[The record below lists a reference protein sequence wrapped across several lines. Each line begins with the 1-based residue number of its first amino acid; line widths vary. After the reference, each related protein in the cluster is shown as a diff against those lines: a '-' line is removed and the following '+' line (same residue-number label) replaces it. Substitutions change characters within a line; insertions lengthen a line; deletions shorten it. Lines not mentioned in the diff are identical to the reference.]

1 MDERQRREQIRRRKK
16 KQAMRRKRML
26 RRMILTGF
34 AVILLGLAFLVF
46 YKPVHKQV
54 KLEVGEELELND
66 FLKKEK
72 KRASFV
78 TNVDEIDTTVLG
90 EHKVVVKVGLRKFKS
105 KLEIVDT
112 VAPTADAAEVQ
123 AMLGE
128 LPEAADCVTNIV
140 DKTNVTVSYKKEPDV
155 SVEGEAT
162 AVILLKDEAGN
173 ETEVEVPVTVWKD
186 ETAPTIEGAK
196 TIEVTVG
203 GTVSYR
209 QGITVTDDIDPEPS
223 LSIDNSKVDLNK
235 VGFYEV
241 VYTATDASGN
251 SSTVS
256 AVVNVVE
263 KDGDSGNITE
273 AEVLELAKKVLER
286 ITNDSMTDREVA
298 FAIYKWTN
306 KNIGY
311 VGTSDKS
318 SWIKG
323 AYQAFTKQ
331 SGDCYN
337 YFAAAK
343 AMYKV
348 AGIDNIDVVKSDT
361 SHSSHYW
368 SLINL
373 GTGWYHVDCTP
384 RKGDGDLFFMVT
396 DEELL
401 KYSKA
406 HGNTHIFDED
416 AYPAR
421 ATESIQSEIK
431 Y

>member
-1 MDERQRREQIRRRKK
+1 MDDRQRREQIRRRKK
-16 KQAMRRKRML
+16 KKAMKRKRML
-26 RRMILTGF
+26 RNIILACF
-34 AVILLGLAFLVF
+34 ALILLGLAFLIF
-46 YKPVHKQV
+46 WKPVHRQV
-54 KLEVGEELELND
+54 TLEVGEEIELKD

-72 KRASFV
+72 KKATFV
-78 TNVDEIDTTVLG
+78 TDINEIDTTALG
-90 EHKVVVKVGLRKFKS
+90 EHKVVVKVGFRKFKS
-105 KLEIVDT
+105 TLKVEDT
-112 VAPTADAAEVQ
+112 VSPTGDAAEVK
-123 AMLGE
+123 AMMGQV
-128 LPEAADCVTNIV
+128 PEASDCVTNIV
-140 DKTNVTVSYKKEPDV
+140 DKTKVTVSYKTEPDV
-155 SVEGEAT
+155 SAEGET
-162 AVILLKDEAGN
+162 SAVVLLTDEAGN
-173 ETEVEVPVTVWKD
+173 VTEVEVPIVVWCDKV
-186 ETAPTIEGAK
+186 APTIEGAK
-196 TIEVTVG
+196 TIEVTIG

-209 QGITVTDDIDPEPS
+209 QAVTVKDDIDPEPK
-223 LSIDNSKVDLNK
+223 LSIDSSRVDLNRI
-235 VGFYEV
+235 GFYEV

-251 SSTVS
+251 STSVS
-256 AVVNVVE
+256 AVVNVVPKE
-263 KDGDSGNITE
+263 ESGNITE
-273 AEVLELAKKVLER
+273 QQVLDLAKKVLDR

-318 SWIKG
+318 SWLKG
-323 AYQAFTKQ
+323 AHQAFTKQ

-396 DEELL
+396 DAELE

-406 HGNTHIFDED
+406 HGNTHIFDTD

>member
-1 MDERQRREQIRRRKK
+1 MDDRQRREQIRRRKK
-16 KQAMRRKRML
+16 KKAMKRKRML
-26 RRMILTGF
+26 RNIILACF
-34 AVILLGLAFLVF
+34 ALILLGLAFLIF
-46 YKPVHKQV
+46 WKPVHRQV
-54 KLEVGEELELND
+54 TLEVGEEIELND

-72 KRASFV
+72 KKATFV
-78 TNVDEIDTTVLG
+78 TDINEIDTTALG
-90 EHKVVVKVGLRKFKS
+90 EHKVVVKVGFRKFKS
-105 KLEIVDT
+105 TLKVEDT
-112 VAPTADAAEVQ
+112 VAPTADAAEVK
-123 AMLGE
+123 AMMGQV
-128 LPEAADCVTNIV
+128 PEASDCVTNIV
-140 DKTNVTVSYKKEPDV
+140 DKTNVTVSYKTEPDV
-155 SVEGEAT
+155 SAEGDTSAI
-162 AVILLKDEAGN
+162 VLLTDEAGN
-173 ETEVEVPVTVWKD
+173 VTEVEVPVVVWCDKV
-186 ETAPTIEGAK
+186 APTIEGAK
-196 TIEVTVG
+196 TIEVTIG

-209 QGITVTDDIDPEPS
+209 QAVTVKDDIDPEPK
-223 LSIDNSKVDLNK
+223 LSIDSSRVDLNRI
-235 VGFYEV
+235 GFYEV
-241 VYTATDASGN
+241 VFTATDASGN
-251 SSTVS
+251 STSVS
-256 AVVNVVE
+256 AVVNVVPKE
-263 KDGDSGNITE
+263 ESGNITE
-273 AEVLELAKKVLER
+273 QQVLDLAKKVLDR

-318 SWIKG
+318 SWLKG
-323 AYQAFTKQ
+323 AHQAFTKQ

-396 DEELL
+396 DAELE

-406 HGNTHIFDED
+406 HGNTHIFDTD

>member
-1 MDERQRREQIRRRKK
+1 MDDRQRREQIRRRKK
-16 KQAMRRKRML
+16 KKAMQRKRML
-26 RRMILTGF
+26 RNIILACF
-34 AVILLGLAFLVF
+34 ALILLGLAFLIF
-46 YKPVHKQV
+46 WKPVHRQV
-54 KLEVGEELELND
+54 TVEVGEEIELND

-72 KRASFV
+72 KKATFV
-78 TNVDEIDTTVLG
+78 TDINEIDTTVLG
-90 EHKVVVKVGLRKFKS
+90 EHKVVVKVGFRKFKS
-105 KLEIVDT
+105 TLKVEDT
-112 VAPTADAAEVQ
+112 VAPTGDAAEVK
-123 AMLGE
+123 AMMGQV
-128 LPEAADCVTNIV
+128 PEASECVTNIV
-140 DKTNVTVSYKKEPDV
+140 DKTNVTVSYKTEPDV
-155 SVEGEAT
+155 SAEGET
-162 AVILLKDEAGN
+162 VAVVLLTDEAGN
-173 ETEVEVPVTVWKD
+173 VTEVEVPVVVWCDKV
-186 ETAPTIEGAK
+186 APTIEGAK
-196 TIEVTVG
+196 TIEVTIG

-209 QGITVTDDIDPEPS
+209 QAVTVKDDIDPEPK
-223 LSIDNSKVDLNK
+223 LSIDSSRVDLNRI
-235 VGFYEV
+235 GFYEV

-251 SSTVS
+251 STSVS
-256 AVVNVVE
+256 AVVNVVPKE
-263 KDGDSGNITE
+263 ESGNITE
-273 AEVLELAKKVLER
+273 QQVLDLAKKVLDR

-318 SWIKG
+318 SWLKG
-323 AYQAFTKQ
+323 AHQAFTKQ

-396 DEELL
+396 DAELE

-406 HGNTHIFDED
+406 HGNTHIFDTD

>member
-1 MDERQRREQIRRRKK
+1 MDERQRREEIRRRKK
-16 KQAMRRKRML
+16 KKAMKRKRML
-26 RRMILTGF
+26 RNMILTGF
-34 AVILLGLAFLVF
+34 ALIIVVVLFFIFW
-46 YKPVHKQV
+46 KPVHKQV
-54 KLEVGEELELND
+54 TLEVGEEIQLND

-72 KRASFV
+72 KRANFV
-78 TNVDEIDTTVLG
+78 TNIEEIDTAKLG
-90 EHKVVVKVGLRKFKS
+90 EHKVVVKVGLRKFKA

-112 VAPTADAAEVQ
+112 VAPAAEAAEVR
-123 AMLGE
+123 AMMGQT
-128 LPEAADCVTNIV
+128 PEASECVTNIV
-140 DKTNVTVSYKKEPDV
+140 DKTNVTVSYKTEPDV
-155 SVEGEAT
+155 SAEGET
-162 AVILLKDEAGN
+162 VAVVLLTDEAGN
-173 ETEVEVPVTVWKD
+173 ATEVEVPVTVWCDKV
-186 ETAPTIEGAK
+186 APTIEGAK

-209 QGITVTDDIDPEPS
+209 QAVTVKDDIDPEPK

-235 VGFYEV
+235 AGFYEV

-251 SSTVS
+251 STSVK
-256 AVVNVVE
+256 AVVNVVPKE
-263 KDGDSGNITE
+263 DSGNITE
-273 AEVLELAKKVLER
+273 QQVLDLAKKVLDR

-318 SWIKG
+318 SWLKG
-323 AYQAFTKQ
+323 AHQAFTKQ

-348 AGIDNIDVVKSDT
+348 AGIDNVDVVKSDT

-384 RKGDGDLFFMVT
+384 RKGEGDLFFMVT
-396 DEELL
+396 DAELE

-406 HGNTHIFDED
+406 HGNTHIFDKN
-416 AYPAR
+416 AYPER
-421 ATESIQSEIK
+421 ATESIQSQIK